1 MCAFRHRPA
10 KVDCESSKDG
20 LAQLRA
26 MSQSTDQLLHK
37 ASSRTHAFGSERNT
51 AYDAPIFQP
60 ATPARHPSRLTSA
73 TRSRVGRSAAQS
85 NSRMDAATL
94 AAGIK
99 TGAVKPPVLAIKTEK
114 QADMKSMVV
123 AVANPKE
130 SLHIECAAR
139 AA

>member
-10 KVDCESSKDG
+10 KVDCDSSKDG

-26 MSQSTDQLLHK
+26 MSQSTDLLLHK

-60 ATPARHPSRLTSA
+60 ATPARHRSRLTSA

-99 TGAVKPPVLAIKTEK
+99 TGAVKPPPVLEIKTEK
-114 QADMKSMVV
+114 QADTKSMV
-123 AVANPKE
+123 VANPKE